1 MTSYHSKNKIINPLD
16 APPSQHYRLCLPV
29 QFCPIPQY
37 FTETLQHY
45 PTLALSATAKQNF
58 FPILQHVICIP
69 SQYFAHGD
77 TAFPDLVHFFLQ
89 T

>member
-1 MTSYHSKNKIINPLD
+1 MTSYHSKNKIINPLY
-16 APPSQHYRLCLPV
+16 APPSQHYRL
-29 QFCPIPQY
+29 
-37 FTETLQHY
+37 FTSSVLSHFILLHRETLQHY

-58 FPILQHVICIP
+58 FPILQHIICIP

-77 TAFPDLVHFFLQ
+77 TAFPDLVNFFLQ